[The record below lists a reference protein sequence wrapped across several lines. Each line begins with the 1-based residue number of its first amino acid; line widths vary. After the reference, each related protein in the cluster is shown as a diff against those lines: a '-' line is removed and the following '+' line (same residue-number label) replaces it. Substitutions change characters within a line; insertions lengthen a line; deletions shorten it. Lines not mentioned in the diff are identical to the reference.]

1 MAGGLH
7 FRGDHSIL
15 RDYSDRSSLG
25 HMVANAIIKGTSQVE
40 RIAGIMSTFQDRL
53 RVPWRGGAKQI
64 SMDSLLP
71 IVLQPLLAYI
81 AAQNVWCTLL
91 VFVSIHICIFY
102 MYNIFMKFLPRTKF
116 FLMWTLTSIV
126 LLMTVF
132 EVNVVPLMEILPEE
146 NFVLIVFVVAALACA
161 YKVRSRAPLNHVPHT
176 DPVDATGMVG
186 NGKATEEVCSV
197 CRKRV
202 PPRTFH
208 CRICQACVTKRDHH
222 CVWFDCC
229 VGEHNHLLFVLSL
242 LLSVLAL
249 VYGAIL
255 TLTTVCHPVFFMDVI
270 LLPDDCSDVYHDFQ
284 IALCFVSAVYCL
296 VLATLL
302 LGLLCN
308 QCMLISLGETG
319 QEWRMSH
326 TSCCRPWKSD
336 RPYSRGIVRNWL
348 TFVSCQRLSKKN
360 FYEDL
365 LQCSHGLK
373 HHSHSRLDCR

>member
-1 MAGGLH
+1 MLSVLQESWRKGDGYKKLSTSRHKMSEQVSLTAEESDYEDQLFTRTTPDRDSNPDIPVIGSPVYCESDTL
-7 FRGDHSIL
+7 DHSTTEL
-15 RDYSDRSSLG
+15 VG
-25 HMVANAIIKGTSQVE
+25 HLLVRLVVCERVPVE

-81 AAQNVWCTLL
+81 ACTER
-91 VFVSIHICIFY
+91 VVHA
-102 MYNIFMKFLPRTKF
+102 P
-116 FLMWTLTSIV
+116 
-126 LLMTVF
+126 
-132 EVNVVPLMEILPEE
+132 VPLMEILPEE

-176 DPVDATGMVG
+176 DPADATGMVG

-255 TLTTVCHPVFFMDVI
+255 TLTTVCHPIFFMDVI

-284 IALCFVSAVYCL
+284 
-296 VLATLL
+296 
-302 LGLLCN
+302 
-308 QCMLISLGETG
+308 
-319 QEWRMSH
+319 
-326 TSCCRPWKSD
+326 
-336 RPYSRGIVRNWL
+336 
-348 TFVSCQRLSKKN
+348 
-360 FYEDL
+360 
-365 LQCSHGLK
+365 
-373 HHSHSRLDCR
+373 

>member
-1 MAGGLH
+1 MHKQEWKYSGVNSPLCCCEYYNTEQERSHLLGCCCNCEDLDQGFDRAIADETILKQLPVKHGNRHRENIAWLVAFISVVTKALIRLFIISIKSDS
-7 FRGDHSIL
+7 FRSHDLIL
-15 RDYSDRSSLG
+15 VVCER
-25 HMVANAIIKGTSQVE
+25 VPVE

-71 IVLQPLLAYI
+71 IILQPLLAYI

-132 EVNVVPLMEILPEE
+132 EINVVPLMEILPEE

-161 YKVRSRAPLNHVPHT
+161 YKVRSRAPLNHVPHI
-176 DPVDATGMVG
+176 DPADATGMVG

-222 CVWFDCC
+222 CVW
-229 VGEHNHLLFVLSL
+229 
-242 LLSVLAL
+242 
-249 VYGAIL
+249 
-255 TLTTVCHPVFFMDVI
+255 
-270 LLPDDCSDVYHDFQ
+270 
-284 IALCFVSAVYCL
+284 
-296 VLATLL
+296 
-302 LGLLCN
+302 
-308 QCMLISLGETG
+308 
-319 QEWRMSH
+319 
-326 TSCCRPWKSD
+326 
-336 RPYSRGIVRNWL
+336 
-348 TFVSCQRLSKKN
+348 
-360 FYEDL
+360 
-365 LQCSHGLK
+365 
-373 HHSHSRLDCR
+373 